1 MPDSFPLPDT
11 RWASV
16 WPCCVISALVAAL
29 AIEQK
34 KFSAYVA
41 GPELERLNA
50 TIVVARACNAIPANQ

>member
-16 WPCCVISALVAAL
+16 WPCCVISALVAVL

-34 KFSAYVA
+34 KFSAYAA
-41 GPELERLNA
+41 GLELERLNA
-50 TIVVARACNAIPANQ
+50 TIVGKR